1 MKLDA
6 EEIKIIEQHRAEKAR
21 LRANALE
28 QFEYYLD
35 AELIGLVR
43 LFEYASSVQI
53 IVHSK
58 HGKTFEDIADATEI
72 EFESVEQMDENKVN
86 WKAGKFGKTEL
97 IVFEE

>member
-35 AELIGLVR
+35 AELVGLVR
-43 LFEYASSVQI
+43 LFEYADSVQVT
-53 IVHSK
+53 VHSH
-58 HGKTFEDIADATEI
+58 HGDTFEDIADATEI
-72 EFESVEQMDENKVN
+72 EFESVVQMDKDNAN
-86 WKAGKFGKTEL
+86 WKKGFFGKIEL
-97 IVFEE
+97 IVFGK